1 MSELIDLEA
10 GVRLS
15 ICIYF
20 FRCCQE
26 KHRIQFGQFEMINAR
41 AVTALVLLTRL
52 FYDYSAVF
60 KVIPLACG
68 DLFNELLLRS
78 KKRCPSI
85 KPLLS
90 SVAQIDYTF
99 LRQRRIKAALA
110 LADTIG
116 RKKKSPF
123 SAQTAY
129 GNSPLLRKRPL
140 DQGA

>member
-15 ICIYF
+15 IFIYF

-26 KHRIQFGQFEMINAR
+26 KHRIQFGQFEMINER

-60 KVIPLACG
+60 KIIPLACG

-85 KPLLS
+85 KPVLS
-90 SVAQIDYTF
+90 SATQIDYTF

-116 RKKKSPF
+116 RKKKCPF
-123 SAQTAY
+123 SALYTR
-129 GNSPLLRKRPL
+129 LRK
-140 DQGA
+140 QFSSS

>member
-1 MSELIDLEA
+1 
-10 GVRLS
+10 
-15 ICIYF
+15 
-20 FRCCQE
+20 
-26 KHRIQFGQFEMINAR
+26 MINAR

-60 KVIPLACG
+60 KIIPLACG

-99 LRQRRIKAALA
+99 LLRQRRVKAALA

-129 GNSPLLRKRPL
+129 GNSSLLRKRLL
-140 DQGA
+140 D